1 MSQNVSLIGVE
12 PEELPWLRLL
22 ITLLRHA
29 DGSVPE
35 LTRQALQYL
44 AKTAVK
50 PHVPAAETEEINCF
64 GEVLQ

>member
-1 MSQNVSLIGVE
+1 MSQNVSLIGVR

-44 AKTAVK
+44 SKTAVD
-50 PHVPAAETEEINCF
+50 PHVPAPETHEIDCF
-64 GEVLQ
+64 REVL